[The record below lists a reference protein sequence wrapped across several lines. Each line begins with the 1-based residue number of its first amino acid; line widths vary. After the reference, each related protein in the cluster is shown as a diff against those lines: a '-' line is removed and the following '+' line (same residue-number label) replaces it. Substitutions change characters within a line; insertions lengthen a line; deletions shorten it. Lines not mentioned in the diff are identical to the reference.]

1 MSSLS
6 RPASSND
13 SVSHEKPKTLNEI
26 EAAIRHLEVALTSAA
41 NGETHHP
48 AFQAVHHDRLADLYF
63 SKHAITGN
71 SDDLNAVEYQGNV
84 ASVLGR
90 QAMQRTPPGYS
101 KAAQWCALQGSR
113 LTLRYERFGDRK
125 DLDEAIDVYNE
136 ALSSLTEE
144 STLRSVILMNQANC
158 LCTRY
163 EADGTSE
170 DIVGAIEKAKNSLAA
185 AGENA
190 VAVQNDLSTMYLSKY
205 EKEGKVGDL
214 EQAIGLAKKAVDG
227 TEENDPRLPTRLL
240 NLANGLNAKYERNE
254 KFQHIHET
262 VQVLQDAEH
271 AARLCNAECMLPILS
286 HLAHAFYVRYT
297 WDRESSDL
305 FAAKTKAEEAL
316 EMTGEVR
323 EGSVHLDIHNSLT
336 KLLYTCSEEAR
347 DFEEDEEVYVEDI
360 SVQA

>member
-1 MSSLS
+1 M
-6 RPASSND
+6 
-13 SVSHEKPKTLNEI
+13 SHEKPKTLNEI

-48 AFQAVHHDRLADLYF
+48 AFKAVHHDRLADLYF

-71 SDDLNAVEYQGNV
+71 SDDLNAVKYQGNV

-101 KAAQWCALQGSR
+101 KAAQWCALQGIR
-113 LTLRYERFGDRK
+113 LTLRYERFGYRK
-125 DLDEAIDVYNE
+125 DLDEAIDVYSQ

-185 AGENA
+185 AGGNA

-254 KFQHIHET
+254 KFQYIHET
-262 VQVLQDAEH
+262 IQVLQDAEH
-271 AARLCNAECMLPILS
+271 AARPRNAECMLPILS

-297 WDRESSDL
+297 RDRESSDL

-316 EMTGEVR
+316 EMTGEAR
-323 EGSVHLDIHNSLT
+323 EGSVHLDIYNSLT

-347 DFEEDEEVYVEDI
+347 DFEENEEVYVEDI
-360 SVQA
+360 SVQV